1 MYSGSAFIGRAP
13 ELELIAARA
22 SAARRGAGGV
32 VLISGEPGIGKSRL
46 AERAAARAATAGMRT
61 ARARVPQDEGCPP
74 YWVFRQL
81 LGQRLPEQGHESGPG
96 GQAERRFALF
106 EHVRESLTGLAA
118 ESGLVAVL

>member
-1 MYSGSAFIGRAP
+1 MDSGSAFIGRAA

-46 AERAAARAATAGMRT
+46 AEQAAARATTAGMRT

-81 LGQRLPEQGHESGPG
+81 LGQRLPEQDPVGRDARALAGTLAGRGDGPLTRREAEAEG
-96 GQAERRFALF
+96 GA
-106 EHVRESLTGLAA
+106 T
-118 ESGLVAVL
+118 